1 MPKIKFKEA
10 KVGLERDK
18 FMLTLGNTKKE
29 IVVGE
34 LNDAAC
40 VRKLAG
46 KKDIQVAVSGRNIV
60 AIGRRAAPCYWIV
73 CYIPVPDIYKRLRV
87 DIRQQLV
94 NKYVAEG
101 IVDQNFAEELK
112 AGF

>member
-1 MPKIKFKEA
+1 MPEIKFKEA

-18 FMLTLGNTKKE
+18 FMLTVGKTKKQ
-29 IVVGE
+29 ITVGE
-34 LNDAAC
+34 VNDAAS

-46 KKDIQVAVSGRNIV
+46 KKDVQVALSGRNIV
-60 AIGRRAAPCYWIV
+60 AIGRRAAPCYWII
-73 CYIPVPDIYKRLRV
+73 CYIPVPDIFRRLRV

-94 NKYVAEG
+94 NKYVQEG
-101 IVDQNFAEELK
+101 IVDQNFAEQLK